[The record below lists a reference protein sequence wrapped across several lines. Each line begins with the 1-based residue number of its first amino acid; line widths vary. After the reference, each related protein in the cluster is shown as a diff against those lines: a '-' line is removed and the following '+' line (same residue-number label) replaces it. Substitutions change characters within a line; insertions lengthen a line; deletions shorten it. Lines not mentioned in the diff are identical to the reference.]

1 MTQKERSATGDCGAA
16 HMDANDA
23 LEILYA
29 TPDPKEEILDVGK
42 RDLPSELRERYWI
55 EQGEEAGVDKR
66 LLYSTGDPTER
77 GL

>member
-1 MTQKERSATGDCGAA
+1 
-16 HMDANDA
+16 MDANDA